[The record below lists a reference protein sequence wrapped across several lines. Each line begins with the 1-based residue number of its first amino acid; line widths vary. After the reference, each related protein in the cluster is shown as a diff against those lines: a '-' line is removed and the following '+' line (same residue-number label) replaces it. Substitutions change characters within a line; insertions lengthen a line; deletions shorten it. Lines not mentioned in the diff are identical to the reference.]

1 MLDNISSSK
10 SSSRRYT
17 LNENIFEI
25 IDTEEKAYWLGFLLA
40 DGSICVRESTGQ
52 STIKLNL
59 ASIDKNHIQKFLDFV
74 GCDMPIKTYM
84 VGNGANDNLSES
96 CEITITSKKIVSDLA
111 KLGIGPKKSFTVEIP
126 EVAEHL
132 IRHLI
137 RGIWDGDG
145 SVLFRKSRPTDK
157 NFRPEV
163 QLCGNIKV
171 VEKAQNYLIDKLDI
185 SKVGIFEVGN
195 IFLFRYVGQSARE
208 ISKLLY
214 DDATIYLDRKYE
226 KYLLIRDWKTLISY
240 PKNQKTL
247 MKAGI

>member
-40 DGSICVRESTGQ
+40 DGSICVRKNTGQ
-52 STIKLNL
+52 STIKISL

-74 GCDMPIKTYM
+74 GCDMPIRTYM

-96 CEITITSKKIVSDLA
+96 CEVTITSKKIVSDLA

-126 EVAEHL
+126 KVAEHL
-132 IRHLI
+132 VKHLV

-145 SVLFRKSRPTDK
+145 SVLFRAKRKKYPD
-157 NFRPEV
+157 NFNPEV
-163 QLCGNIKV
+163 QICGNEKV
-171 VEKAQNYLIDKLDI
+171 VGKINDIFVEKLGLKRATLTPTAK
-185 SKVGIFEVGN
+185 
-195 IFLFRYVGQSARE
+195 IFLFRKTSLPAKIVVEY
-208 ISKLLY
+208 LY
-214 DDATIYLDRKYE
+214 KDCTIALDRKLE
-226 KYLLIRDWKTLISY
+226 KAKLCMNWQSRKEGCKY
-240 PKNQKTL
+240 QF
-247 MKAGI
+247 